1 MAVHCNSKVKNK
13 IKKIIIMLRSH
24 WSKYFNTFFSFSFLF
39 FFLLLS
45 HFCLLLLFPH
55 SSLLH
60 SFCPTLI
67 FFLFLHLTSF
77 SNLANLSSPF
87 QFSFLPPPN
96 HSRSFLFKTSLCKL
110 NHNQNTNSN
119 HNLKT
124 NQIKMIKK
132 REKKKKKKR
141 QQNQSI

>member
-1 MAVHCNSKVKNK
+1 
-13 IKKIIIMLRSH
+13 MLRSH

-87 QFSFLPPPN
+87 HFFSFLHPTILD
-96 HSRSFLFKTSLCKL
+96 LFSLKHLYVNSITIKTQTHITILKL
-110 NHNQNTNSN
+110 
-119 HNLKT
+119 
-124 NQIKMIKK
+124 IKL
-132 REKKKKKKR
+132 EKKEKKKR
-141 QQNQSI
+141 QS